1 MAFNLDSLWK
11 HGGRKKAI
19 VAIPS
24 GYKIEKLYMNKKF
37 VHAKNEHL
45 YTIVRK
51 DNIINCQV
59 FRGVII

>member
-11 HGGRKKAI
+11 HGDRKNAI

-24 GYKIEKLYMNKKF
+24 GCKIKKIYMNKKI

-45 YTIVRK
+45 YTIVRN
-51 DNIINCQV
+51 DNITNCQV
-59 FRGVII
+59 FHGVII

>member
-1 MAFNLDSLWK
+1 VAFNLDSLWK

-24 GYKIEKLYMNKKF
+24 GCKIEKFYMNKKI

-51 DNIINCQV
+51 DNIINCQF